1 MLVEPDLDRRMLA
14 AVLDEHYG
22 LAVRRLRF
30 VPAGETAW
38 CYRLTDD
45 PGGRWFLKLRVI
57 VFELVDGVRWRL
69 SRWPELEARS

>member
-22 LAVRRLRF
+22 LAVRRPRF

-45 PGGRWFLKLRVI
+45 PAAAGSSSCG
-57 VFELVDGVRWRL
+57 
-69 SRWPELEARS
+69 